1 MNCLDLEIKK
11 IGVQLNPNKCNIVM
25 KYEPENEIETYETYD
40 STLDNKVAKF
50 PDNVTFKN

>member
-50 PDNVTFKN
+50 PDNVTF